1 MLSVI
6 RSYHAL
12 ITQGGTPAGSLMVYG
27 WVADPLDVANAGA
40 LYSFE
45 IAVADI
51 IMVRSPSTSEMLRT
65 LTTSTAI
72 PPVDRVGT

>member
-1 MLSVI
+1 MI

-51 IMVRSPSTSEMLRT
+51 IMVSSPPAAAMMGR
-65 LTTSTAI
+65 LTISI
-72 PPVDRVGT
+72 VISPVDRVGT